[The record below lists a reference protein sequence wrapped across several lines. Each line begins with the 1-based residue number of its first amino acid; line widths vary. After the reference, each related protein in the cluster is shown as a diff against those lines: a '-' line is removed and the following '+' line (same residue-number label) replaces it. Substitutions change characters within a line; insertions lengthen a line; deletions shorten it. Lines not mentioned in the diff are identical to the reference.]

1 MRNTMFVRLM
11 SSMVIAALLNLG
23 FVQSAIAAG
32 IDTATVARLEGRTEA
47 LTRINAQLGRA
58 DVRDALIGLGVDPA
72 QATARVGSLTD
83 AEVALLDRELDQLP
97 AAGDAGWILLVVL
110 LGVLVW
116 LFATGKLKLN

>member
-11 SSMVIAALLNLG
+11 SSMVIVALLNLG
-23 FVQSAIAAG
+23 FVQSALAAG
-32 IDTATVARLEGRTEA
+32 IDTATVVSLEDRTEA
-47 LTRINAQLGRA
+47 IARIDAQLSRA
-58 DVRDALIGLGVDPA
+58 DVREALIGLGVDPA
-72 QATARVGSLTD
+72 QAKVRVGALTD
-83 AEVALLDRELDQLP
+83 TEVTLLDRELAQLP

>member
-11 SSMVIAALLNLG
+11 SSMVIIALLNLG

-32 IDTATVARLEGRTEA
+32 IDTATVARLEDRTEA
-47 LTRINAQLGRA
+47 LTRINTQLGRA
-58 DVRDALIGLGVDPA
+58 DVRDALIGLGVDPVL
-72 QATARVGSLTD
+72 ATQRVGALTD
-83 AEVALLDRELDQLP
+83 SEVALLDRELAQLP